1 MSEYTTGLW
10 RVESVYDEHER
21 GWYVL
26 DGDAD
31 TPPGQSSAVALA
43 LGREEIARRRAR
55 LIAAA
60 PTLIEAARAVL
71 QQRDEDGSLAGLVPD
86 LDALRAAVKSAEGG
100 ASR

>member
-1 MSEYTTGLW
+1 MSKYTTGLW

-31 TPPGQSSAVALA
+31 TPPGQSSSVALA

-60 PTLIEAARAVL
+60 PTLIEAAR
-71 QQRDEDGSLAGLVPD
+71 DLVGALHDTPAEP
-86 LDALRAAVKSAEGG
+86 LTEQLRAAIALAEGG
-100 ASR
+100 RK